1 MEGLTYS
8 WASYDLHERVWTE
21 FTHSW
26 EGVRTVRVPVS
37 VSVNCFLFHYAAEDK
52 HVCGDPPPPPLR
64 PFTSFP
70 STILSKP
77 PEIFCSICH
86 WGSSTSN
93 PRCCIKYSCR
103 FPTGWQAPLNSVQ
116 EHVADLRGWF
126 MNIQMCNMH
135 AGSAVSLPKSIIQS
149 IKCNEWGSWAH
160 ILYLWDL
167 RFTSCLVMR

>member
-1 MEGLTYS
+1 MSECEQSSHTAGRVSGLYVC
-8 WASYDLHERVWTE
+8 LCQCLWTVFS
-21 FTHSW
+21 FTMLRRINMFA
-26 EGVRTVRVPVS
+26 VI
-37 VSVNCFLFHYAAEDK
+37 
-52 HVCGDPPPPPLR
+52 PPPPPLW